1 MRKQINWEKVVVWT
15 VLVTLIFSVV
25 FVIIMM
31 IKSPWETMSNEPNAR
46 TKGDYS
52 LMLLQCVLGIL
63 AMFLP
68 SMLEHRIKIIIPS
81 RMMIM
86 YALFLYGAIY
96 LGEVRNFYFV
106 IPYWDTILHISSG
119 GMLGALGFS
128 VIVLLNNTDRV
139 PINLSPVFV
148 AFFAFC
154 FAIAIGVAWEIYEFT
169 FDGLLGLNM
178 QKFALQDGTL
188 LVGRDAVSDTMQD
201 LIVDVVGAGAISG
214 LGYIS
219 LKYKKGWVERLLL
232 RKHK

>member
-1 MRKQINWEKVVVWT
+1 MRKQINWEKVIVWT
-15 VLVTLIFSVV
+15 VLAALIFSAI
-25 FVIIMM
+25 FVIVMLVR
-31 IKSPWETMSNEPNAR
+31 SPWETKSNEPNAR

-96 LGEVRNFYFV
+96 LGEVRNFYYV
-106 IPYWDTILHISSG
+106 IPYWDTILHMSSG